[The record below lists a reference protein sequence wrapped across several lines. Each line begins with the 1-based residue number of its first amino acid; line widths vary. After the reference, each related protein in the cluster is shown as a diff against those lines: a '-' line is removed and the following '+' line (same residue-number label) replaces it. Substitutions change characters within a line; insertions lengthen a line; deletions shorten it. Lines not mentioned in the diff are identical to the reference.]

1 MICSSGLQA
10 GAKPVQYRTVP
21 IGTYEPQRLPATERR
36 ARETYAR
43 SAKPLIH
50 EEELPM
56 KTYSKP
62 TLKKHASLKQVT
74 FSSH

>member
-1 MICSSGLQA
+1 MRINAARRGLRIWGKIADDSS
-10 GAKPVQYRTVP
+10 QYSK
-21 IGTYEPQRLPATERR
+21 QRLPATERR

-43 SAKPLIH
+43 SAQPLIH

-62 TLKKHASLKQVT
+62 TLKKHASLKQIT

>member
-1 MICSSGLQA
+1 MPG
-10 GAKPVQYRTVP
+10 PNRYN
-21 IGTYEPQRLPATERR
+21 IGQFQSALLNQRLPATERR

-43 SAKPLIH
+43 SAQPLIH